1 MKYLNLECYNVG
13 LGCEFTSSVS
23 YKKDNLLLEWTLNF
37 QINFFLHLHEAVHM
51 LCKPLPLLV
60 RMKQL
65 PPYTI
70 ASKIQITLILK
81 NIFKAP
87 SLSCYLIMIVQI
99 L

>member
-1 MKYLNLECYNVG
+1 
-13 LGCEFTSSVS
+13 
-23 YKKDNLLLEWTLNF
+23 
-37 QINFFLHLHEAVHM
+37 M

-87 SLSCYLIMIVQI
+87 SLSCYLIVIVQI